1 MSVDVHIAIVCADG
15 ANQLCIAEAEA
26 SVSLDGADVLLLGHH
41 IVEDVSVVEGEQVAG
56 AACLHV
62 YHGPHASCIAKGTSV
77 GVLDGEVTVGKEFH
91 DTLHPCAYL
100 AMLIVARH
108 LHHLYGQAGEH
119 PSVAR
124 LVQRTYAPAT
134 LLRMVAGGI
143 EKMVAQ
149 HTEEHPAGEVHVEG
163 FYVYG
168 MCVYLVH
175 LSISR
180 CVRYWSSRST
190 RLLVTAIRPERTN

>member
-1 MSVDVHIAIVCADG
+1 MKEEIIIAG
-15 ANQLCIAEAEA
+15 FGGQ
-26 SVSLDGADVLLLGHH
+26 
-41 IVEDVSVVEGEQVAG
+41 
-56 AACLHV
+56 
-62 YHGPHASCIAKGTSV
+62 
-77 GVLDGEVTVGKEFH
+77 GVLSMGKI
-91 DTLHPCAYL
+91 LAYCAI
-100 AMLIVARH
+100 M
-108 LHHLYGQAGEH
+108 QP
-119 PSVAR
+119 PS
-124 LVQRTYAPAT
+124 